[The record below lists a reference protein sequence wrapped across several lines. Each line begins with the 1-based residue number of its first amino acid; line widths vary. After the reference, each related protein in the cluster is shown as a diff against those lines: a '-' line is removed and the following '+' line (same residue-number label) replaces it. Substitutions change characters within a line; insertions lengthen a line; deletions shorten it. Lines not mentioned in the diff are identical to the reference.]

1 VAALSPPAEIV
12 YSTTM
17 SLITDSAELA
27 AFCDRLAGADFVT
40 VDTEF
45 MRDKTYWPKLCLVQ
59 LGGPEEAACVDVLAE
74 GIDIGP
80 LLALMANSA
89 VLKVF
94 HAARQDFEIFF
105 NLMGSV
111 PAPVFDTQVSAMVCG
126 FGDSVGYETL
136 VSKLARQRIDKTMR
150 FTDWQRRPLT
160 ERQIE
165 YALADVTH
173 LRVVYEKI
181 RDRLEKNG
189 RAAWVEAEMAA
200 LCDPGLYRVDPYET
214 WRRLKI
220 RNAKPRTLAIL
231 RELAAWREQEAQRRD
246 VPRNRVLRD
255 EGLVEIAIHTP
266 KTRDDLGALRGLHG
280 GQSGGA
286 AGVAILEAVKRG
298 QAIPDADCPT
308 RPRGRDEP
316 RGPGPSV
323 DLLKVL
329 VKLKAESAGVAQR
342 LIANSEDIEAISLD
356 DEADVPALRG
366 WRRELFGEDALAL
379 KHGRLALTSN
389 GRKIRVIRLTGETA
403 DA

>member
-1 VAALSPPAEIV
+1 
-12 YSTTM
+12 M
-17 SLITDSAELA
+17 SLITDSAGLA
-27 AFCDRLAGADFVT
+27 AFCDRLSAAEFVT

-59 LGGPEEAACVDVLAE
+59 LGGPEEAACIDVLAD

-80 LLALMANSA
+80 LLALMRNPA

-105 NLMGSV
+105 NLMGQV
-111 PAPVFDTQVSAMVCG
+111 PSPVFDTQVSAMVCG
-126 FGDSVGYETL
+126 FGESVGYETL
-136 VSKLARQRIDKTMR
+136 VAKLARQRIDKTMR
-150 FTDWQRRPLT
+150 FTDWQRRPLS

-181 RDRLEKNG
+181 RDKLEKNG

-200 LCDPGLYRVDPYET
+200 LCDPGLYQVDPYET

-231 RELAAWREQEAQRRD
+231 RELAAWREEEAQRRD
-246 VPRNRVLRD
+246 VPRSRVLRD
-255 EGLVEIAIHTP
+255 EGLIEIAIHTP
-266 KTRDDLGALRGLHG
+266 KTREDLGALRGVHG

-286 AGVAILEAVKRG
+286 AGAAILEAVARG
-298 QAIPDADCPT
+298 HAVPDAECPA
-308 RPRGRDEP
+308 RPRGRDQQ
-316 RGPGPSV
+316 RGPGPSA

-342 LIANSEDIEAISLD
+342 LIANSDDIEAISLD
-356 DEADVPALRG
+356 DEADVPALKG
-366 WRRELFGEDALAL
+366 WRRDLFGEDALAL
-379 KHGRLALTSN
+379 KHGRLALTSD
-389 GRKIRVIRLTGETA
+389 GRNIRLIALDGP
-403 DA
+403 DAAS

>member
-1 VAALSPPAEIV
+1 
-12 YSTTM
+12 M

-27 AFCDRLAGADFVT
+27 AFCDRLSEADFIT

-45 MRDKTYWPKLCLVQ
+45 LRDKTYYPILCLIQ
-59 LGGPEEAACVDVLAE
+59 LGGPDEAACIDVLAD
-74 GIDIGP
+74 GIDIAP
-80 LLALMANSA
+80 VLDLMKDPA

-111 PAPVFDTQVSAMVCG
+111 PTPVFDTQVSAMVCG

-136 VSKLARQRIDKTMR
+136 VSKLARQSVDKTMR
-150 FTDWQRRPLT
+150 FTDWQRRPLND
-160 ERQIE
+160 RQIE

-189 RAAWVEAEMAA
+189 RADWISAEMDA
-200 LCDPGLYRVDPYET
+200 LCDPGLYQIDPYET

-246 VPRNRVLRD
+246 VPRGRVLRD
-255 EGLVEIAIHTP
+255 DGLVEIAIHTP

-286 AGVAILEAVKRG
+286 SGAAILEAVMRG
-298 QAIPDADCPT
+298 QAVPDADCPA
-308 RPRGRDEP
+308 RPRGRDQQ

-329 VKLKAESAGVAQR
+329 IKIKAESADVAQR
-342 LIANSEDIEAISLD
+342 LIANSEAIEAISLD
-356 DEADVPALRG
+356 DNADVPALKG

-379 KHGRLALTSN
+379 KHGKLALTSN
-389 GRKIRVIRLTGETA
+389 GRKIRVIRLDGDEA
-403 DA
+403 DDG